1 MITSI
6 MGVMFMTGVFVGVY
20 LVCKLLYYIDGRL
33 ETKRRK
39 NKIPKG

>member
-20 LVCKLLYYIDGRL
+20 LLCKLIYCIDKYL
-33 ETKRRK
+33 ENRRK

>member
-1 MITSI
+1 MIMSI

-20 LVCKLLYYIDGRL
+20 LLCKLIYRIDKYF
-33 ETKRRK
+33 ENRRK